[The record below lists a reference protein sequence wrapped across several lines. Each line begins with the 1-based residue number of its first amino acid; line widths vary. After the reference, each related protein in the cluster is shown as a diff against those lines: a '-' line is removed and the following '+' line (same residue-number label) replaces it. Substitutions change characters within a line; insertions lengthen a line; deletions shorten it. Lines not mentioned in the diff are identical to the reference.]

1 MKLHGNAPLG
11 PKGRRWMGL
20 RILEEGAPL
29 GEAAEAAGVSAR
41 TAAKWVRRYRAEG
54 EAGLLDRSSAPRR
67 VHNVTA
73 PERVEAISALRH
85 LRLTGPQ
92 IAENL
97 EMAPSP
103 VSAVRKRVGLGR
115 LSRLE
120 PAEPVRRY
128 ERSRPGELIHV
139 DV

>member
-73 PERVEAISALRH
+73 PGRVEAIAALRH
-85 LRLTGPQ
+85 RRLNRPES
-92 IAENL
+92 AEIP
-97 EMAPSP
+97 EMATPTVP
-103 VSAVRKRVGLGR
+103 AVLKGLGLGR
-115 LSRLE
+115 VSRLE
-120 PAEPVRRY
+120 TAEAVRRY
-128 ERSRPGELIHV
+128 E
-139 DV
+139 